1 MIELAIIVWLIV
13 MSALVWRVLNL
24 SHRVGVLERERR
36 R

>member
-1 MIELAIIVWLIV
+1 MAELAIISIV
-13 MSALVWRVLNL
+13 IFACALVWRVLNL